1 MLANGRGRLAA
12 WSLVLAAGLG
22 LAAPSCPDDP
32 FSQQLV
38 ILQPV
43 EDQLSLVDD
52 VAVHVRIP
60 GGADQSSLVVELDGA
75 DVSGHLSLRGVHAE
89 GVLPHAAAGPHVLE
103 VRVEGRKGGSA
114 VASRSFETIELDRP
128 DECEILNQEECL
140 LPYPSDRFRERGP
153 EGWALVL
160 PQSGIPK
167 QLPNREIP
175 ASHLRVRD
183 GFSPT
188 VQVLMHF
195 PQGVDLEQSGAA
207 RLHAEPS
214 RSTDLTSLA
223 PDSPSVLLEGGPPGR
238 SRRILHWLENDV
250 RPDVVPG
257 IDPAR
262 RILFLRPGHSLT
274 PGEHYIVA
282 LRNLVD
288 AGGDAVEAEPVFAA
302 LRDGRP
308 TDIPA
313 VEARRAHFEHLFLQ
327 LALNG
332 IPRESLVLAFDFS
345 VASDH
350 NLTGQMLS
358 MRDQAFAWLAAQDQ
372 SIAPTFTVNDVDEYA
387 CSGGQRIWREV
398 RGRFQVPLFLDK
410 DPETLPI
417 PAGYLQV
424 GPDGFAP
431 VWATTTNPEYGI
443 SIPCAALEDPATT
456 PVHPIVIGH
465 GLFGNGPNTAI
476 ELADGISQAEDA
488 FGLGFQNLIAGGTH
502 WRGMSTRDFRD
513 PTSGPSFIVNTIV
526 FNLANFPALPDRL
539 RQGQLNQLVLARMM
553 KTGAFNAHP
562 AFQAPAGHGVF
573 RPGEETYYFGA
584 SLGGILGLM
593 FAALTPD
600 VTRLNVDVPA
610 INFSILLQ
618 RATPFILFQ
627 FALDLTISTDPMI
640 QSLGIQLLHE
650 MWVTGESAGYATH
663 ITENPLP
670 GTNAKQI
677 LMTMAFLDQ
686 QVSNQAT
693 EIAARTLG
701 LPSLEGSLLPGL
713 PLIPDEP
720 GPLPSALV
728 VYDTASFDLAN
739 PDHEI
744 YIPPLWNLPA
754 EPHDCDPHGRR
765 GYIPASLMQL
775 AAFLQ
780 PGGEIESFCD
790 GLCDADLGVAA
801 TGPGGNVYHLEIP
814 NGDGFTCPGLP

>member
-1 MLANGRGRLAA
+1 MRLATVG
-12 WSLVLAAGLG
+12 LVLATLG
-22 LAAPSCPDDP
+22 AMAPSCPGDP
-32 FSQQLV
+32 FSRQLV

-52 VAVHVRIP
+52 VAVRVRIP
-60 GGADQSSLVVELDGA
+60 GSADRGSLVVELDGA
-75 DVSGHLSLRGVHAE
+75 DVSGYFSLHGVHAE
-89 GVLPHAAAGPHVLE
+89 GVLPHAAAGLHALE
-103 VRVEGRKGGSA
+103 VSVQGKTGTAS
-114 VASRSFETIELDRP
+114 ASRSFETIELDRP

-140 LPYPSDRFRERGP
+140 LPYPSDRFRELGP
-153 EGWALVL
+153 EGWALAF
-160 PQSGIPK
+160 PQSGIPR
-167 QLPNREIP
+167 QLGRDIP

-214 RSTDLTSLA
+214 RTTDTTSLE
-223 PDSPSVLLEGGPPGR
+223 PDSPSVLIEGGPPGR

-250 RPDVVPG
+250 RPDLVPG
-257 IDPAR
+257 VDPAR
-262 RILFLRPGHSLT
+262 RILFLRPGRSLT
-274 PGEHYIVA
+274 PGEHYSVA

-288 AGGDAVEAEPVFAA
+288 GDGNAVEAEPVFAA

-308 TDIPA
+308 TDIPE

-327 LALNG
+327 LGLNG
-332 IPRESLVLAFDFS
+332 IPRESLVLAFDFT

-372 SIAPTFTVNDVDEYA
+372 SVAPTFTVNDVDEYA
-387 CSGGQRIWREV
+387 CTGSQRIWREI
-398 RGRFQVPLFLDK
+398 RGTFQVPLFLDR
-410 DPETLPI
+410 DPEPLPI
-417 PAGYLQV
+417 PAGFLQV
-424 GPDGFAP
+424 GPDGFTP
-431 VWATTTNPEYGI
+431 VWQTTTNPEYGI
-443 SIPCAALEDPATT
+443 SIPCAALDDPATT

-465 GLFGNGPNTAI
+465 GLFGNGPETAI
-476 ELADGISQAEDA
+476 ELAAGISEAEDE
-488 FGLGFQNLIAGGTH
+488 FGLGFRNLIAGGTH
-502 WRGMSTRDFRD
+502 WRGMSTRDFRA
-513 PTSGPSFIVNTIV
+513 PTSGPSFIVNTV
-526 FNLANFPALPDRL
+526 VLNLPNFPALPDRL

-562 AFQAPAGHGVF
+562 AFQAPAGHGAF
-573 RPGEETYYFGA
+573 RPGEETYYFGG

-627 FALDLTISTDPMI
+627 FALDLTVSTDPMT

-663 ITENPLP
+663 ITADPLP
-670 GTNAKQI
+670 DTPAKQI

-686 QVSNQAT
+686 QVSNQGT

-701 LPSLEGSLLPGL
+701 LPSLAGSLLPGL
-713 PLIPDEP
+713 PLLADAP

-728 VYDTASFDLAN
+728 VYDTASFDLTNA
-739 PDHEI
+739 DHEI
-744 YIPPLWNLPA
+744 FIPPLANLPA

-765 GYIPASLMQL
+765 GFIPASLMQL
-775 AAFLQ
+775 AAFLR
-780 PGGEIESFCD
+780 PGGQIENFCD
-790 GLCDADLGVAA
+790 GLCDADPGATD
-801 TGPGGNVYHLEIP
+801 TGPGGNVFHLEIP
-814 NGDGFTCPGLP
+814 FGEGAPCPIF